1 MDLMADLAASGENN
15 MELISVSSD
24 SIPVHRLGG
33 IWLLSISSCLRN
45 RVWRERRDIG
55 GPMIMLADRT
65 GEVEAENNNGQTLRQ
80 TLRSRA
86 PLECWT
92 PPPTLPTTP
101 SLSSTPAAPFRQENS
116 LEGSLNIKIWREDI
130 K

>member
-1 MDLMADLAASGENN
+1 
-15 MELISVSSD
+15 
-24 SIPVHRLGG
+24 
-33 IWLLSISSCLRN
+33 
-45 RVWRERRDIG
+45 
-55 GPMIMLADRT
+55 MLADRT
-65 GEVEAENNNGQTLRQ
+65 GEVAAENNNVGDQTLRK

-101 SLSSTPAAPFRQENS
+101 SLSSTPTAPFRQENP
-116 LEGSLNIKIWREDI
+116 LEGSLNIKTWREDI

>member
-1 MDLMADLAASGENN
+1 MDLMADLAASDSGENN

-33 IWLLSISSCLRN
+33 IWLLSMSSCLRN
-45 RVWRERRDIG
+45 RVWRERRDCG
-55 GPMIMLADRT
+55 SPMIMLADRT
-65 GEVEAENNNGQTLRQ
+65 GEVVAENNNDQTLRQ

-101 SLSSTPAAPFRQENS
+101 SLSSTPTAQFRQENL
-116 LEGSLNIKIWREDI
+116 LEGSLKH
-130 K
+130 